1 MHIKFLA
8 HGTGDPHRAVAYL
21 LASCDHAGR
30 QRAEV
35 SVLRG
40 NPALVAEVAAGL
52 RTVHRYTSGVISW
65 SHEDEPTGDEINA
78 VINDFER
85 TAFAGLDADQYS
97 WCVVQHTDAD
107 GSKHVHVLAA
117 RVELKSGKSHNIAPP
132 RWQRTFDPLRDFWNH
147 TKGWAR
153 PDDPLRARSLQQGR
167 FRQASLVANRKN
179 EELLREAKEL
189 GLHVSDLTD
198 ELAVE
203 PDPKRQITDWLL
215 EQIYVGDIDSREDL
229 LKALTE
235 LGTLNRVGSDYV
247 SIRLEGHPRP
257 LRLKGAIYGDDFD
270 AASIRDRVN
279 QHQDQTPM
287 RGPPDLPAAEQAR
300 RELEAAIERRAAYNR
315 KHYAAPTPSPHPTP
329 LPTEGE
335 EDSPALITDER
346 RHDRTR
352 NAAFQRLEQV
362 LRAARNSVRRFVT
375 ACASAVRS
383 TELLSRAGH
392 LAQRT
397 SESVDAACHAVER
410 ASAAV
415 QRSIDAANRVERSE
429 LSNPVEQEV
438 GSKMTVKPR
447 A

>member
-1 MHIKFLA
+1 MHIKFLT
-8 HGTGDPHRAVAYL
+8 HGTGDPYRAVTYL
-21 LASCDHAGR
+21 LASRDHAGR
-30 QRAEV
+30 PRAEV
-35 SVLRG
+35 IVLRG
-40 NPALVAEVAAGL
+40 NPVIVAEVAAGL
-52 RTVHRYTSGVISW
+52 QTVHRYTSGVISW
-65 SHEDEPTGDEINA
+65 SREDEPTGDEINA

-97 WCVVQHTDAD
+97 WCVVLHTDAD

-132 RWQRTFDPLRDFWNH
+132 AWQRAFDPLRDFWNH

-167 FRQASLVANRKN
+167 FRQASLAANRKN
-179 EELLREAKEL
+179 EELLREANEL

-215 EQIYVGDIDSREDL
+215 EQIYLGEIDTRDDL
-229 LKALTE
+229 LNALKK

-279 QHQDQTPM
+279 QPQDKTPM
-287 RGPPDLPAAEQAR
+287 RGPPDLQVAEQAR

-315 KHYAAPTPSPHPTP
+315 KRYPAPTPSPPPTP
-329 LPTEGE
+329 LPTEGD
-335 EDSPALITDER
+335 EDSPALITDKDH
-346 RHDRTR
+346 HDRTR
-352 NAAFQRLEQV
+352 NAVLQSLARAFQ
-362 LRAARNSVRRFVT
+362 AARNSVRRFVT
-375 ACASAVRS
+375 ACASAVQS
-383 TELLSRAGH
+383 SELLSSAGH

-397 SESVDAACHAVER
+397 SASVDAACHAVER

-429 LSNPVEQEV
+429 LINPVEQEV

>member
-179 EELLREAKEL
+179 ERLLREAKEL

-215 EQIYVGDIDSREDL
+215 EQIYVGDINSRDDL
-229 LKALTE
+229 LNALKT
-235 LGTLNRVGSDYV
+235 LGTLNRVGADYV
-247 SIRLEGHPRP
+247 SVRLEGHPRP
-257 LRLKGAIYGDDFD
+257 LRLKGAIYGADFD
-270 AASIRDRVN
+270 AAALRERIAQPSDVAL
-279 QHQDQTPM
+279 T
-287 RGPPDLPAAEQAR
+287 RGQPDLPAAQQAR
-300 RELEAAIERRAAYNR
+300 LELEAAIERRAAYNR
-315 KHYAAPTPSPHPTP
+315 KHYPAPTPSPHAPPVSTEEDD
-329 LPTEGE
+329 LPT
-335 EDSPALITDER
+335 LITDER

-375 ACASAVRS
+375 ACASAVQS
-383 TELLSRAGH
+383 SELLCRAGH
-392 LAQRT
+392 LAQRA
-397 SESVDAACHAVER
+397 SASAIAARDSVVC

-415 QRSIDAANRVERSE
+415 QRSIDAGNRVERSE
-429 LSNPVEQEV
+429 LINHVDQEV